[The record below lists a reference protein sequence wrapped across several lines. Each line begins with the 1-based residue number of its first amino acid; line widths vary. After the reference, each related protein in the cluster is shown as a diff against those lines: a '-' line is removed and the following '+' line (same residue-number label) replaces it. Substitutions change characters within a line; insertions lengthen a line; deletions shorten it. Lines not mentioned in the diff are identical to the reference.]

1 VLCISNGKLYS
12 GCRRSRRP
20 QAKKCGEGSLANA
33 GGQWPKSPKY
43 LRRLESFCLCLL
55 HIPLVIHIRQHGS
68 SIIAYRQIACCQSM
82 QIHQQLMVVQAVT
95 NSSAVG
101 CLFCWASLN
110 SSPPSSRD
118 SGRRLYHALS
128 LRSSQSHPT
137 IPQAAA
143 NLSAV
148 SYPTV
153 PSRLPKRSSIHIS
166 SLPKSLS
173 SQTQTMAETSVAMPT
188 SSSSLTESPC
198 KTPLPRWLCCSS

>member
-143 NLSAV
+143 TTRICPP
-148 SYPTV
+148 YPTQ
-153 PSRLPKRSSIHIS
+153 PSPHACRKDPLF
-166 SLPKSLS
+166 
-173 SQTQTMAETSVAMPT
+173 TSRV
-188 SSSSLTESPC
+188 SRRVSPHKHKQWQRHPWQC
-198 KTPLPRWLCCSS
+198 QPQAQA